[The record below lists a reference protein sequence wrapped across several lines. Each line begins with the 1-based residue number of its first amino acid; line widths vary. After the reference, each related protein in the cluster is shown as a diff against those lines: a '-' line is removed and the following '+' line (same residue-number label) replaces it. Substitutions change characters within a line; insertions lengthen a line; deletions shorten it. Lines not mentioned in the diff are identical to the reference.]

1 MPFRFPNRVLSA
13 AVASAAIAA
22 VGLGA
27 AAPAQAV
34 SDPLDYVALG
44 DSYSAG
50 SGVLPLDPS
59 ASLLCART
67 TKNYPNLLADRTGA
81 DFTDVTCGG
90 AKTEH
95 FATAQYPGVPP
106 QFDALR
112 ADTDLVT
119 LTIGGNDNNTFIN
132 AILACGGLGVLT
144 AGQGSPCKDT
154 HGSSF
159 SDDIARKTY
168 PAITAALNEIRA
180 RSPKAEVAILGYPW
194 IVPEQSVPGC
204 FLKMP
209 IAKGDVPYL
218 RKIQA
223 DLNSAVERAADA
235 TGATFVDMAAASEG
249 HDACTPAGT
258 RWIEPVL
265 FGTNIVPVHPNAAG
279 EAAMADRTAA
289 VLGLR

>member
-144 AGQGSPCKDT
+144 AGQGSPCKNT

-223 DLNSAVERAADA
+223 DLNSAVERAANA

-265 FGTNIVPVHPNAAG
+265 FGTNIVPVHPNAVG

>member
-144 AGQGSPCKDT
+144 AGQGSPCKNT

-223 DLNSAVERAADA
+223 DLNSALERAADA